1 MSNFKQHEFYIW
13 VIGLLLFYGYLGLII
28 PLHGIDWFFGS
39 PQGISAFYQHFDNL
53 NGRYISNLIELVAVR
68 SVILR
73 MIMYSIISVSIILL
87 ILKLIRQTFSIRH
100 LMLATILLLIIPNS
114 VFSESYGSFG
124 YFFSYAFGM
133 ICVLYHFCF
142 ISKIYPALI

>member
-1 MSNFKQHEFYIW
+1 MES
-13 VIGLLLFYGYLGLII
+13 IG
-28 PLHGIDWFFGS
+28 FGS

-114 VFSESYGSFG
+114 VFQRVMEALVI
-124 YFFSYAFGM
+124 FSYAFGM
-133 ICVLYHFCF
+133 ICVLYHFV
-142 ISKIYPALI
+142 L

>member
-1 MSNFKQHEFYIW
+1 MES
-13 VIGLLLFYGYLGLII
+13 IGFWKSSRHKYLY
-28 PLHGIDWFFGS
+28 H
-39 PQGISAFYQHFDNL
+39 HFDNL

-100 LMLATILLLIIPNS
+100 LMLATMLLLIIPNS
-114 VFSESYGSFG
+114 VFQRVME
-124 YFFSYAFGM
+124 
-133 ICVLYHFCF
+133 
-142 ISKIYPALI
+142 ALATFLVMLLE

>member
-1 MSNFKQHEFYIW
+1 MES
-13 VIGLLLFYGYLGLII
+13 IG
-28 PLHGIDWFFGS
+28 FGS
-39 PQGISAFYQHFDNL
+39 HQGISTFYHHFDNL

-100 LMLATILLLIIPNS
+100 LMLATMLLLIIPNS

-124 YFFSYAFGM
+124 YFLVM
-133 ICVLYHFCF
+133 L
-142 ISKIYPALI
+142 LE

>member
-1 MSNFKQHEFYIW
+1 M
-13 VIGLLLFYGYLGLII
+13 V
-28 PLHGIDWFFGS
+28 FGS
-39 PQGISAFYQHFDNL
+39 HQGISTFYHHFDNL

-100 LMLATILLLIIPNS
+100 LMLATMLLLIIPNS
-114 VFSESYGSFG
+114 VFQRVME
-124 YFFSYAFGM
+124 
-133 ICVLYHFCF
+133 
-142 ISKIYPALI
+142 ALATF